1 MLWPR
6 SLLLLLLATLIH
18 GNTEITNF
26 AASERTD
33 VLLLRGRG
41 WPTLRPRSTTRW
53 TLTRAPYG
61 TPFSAVCASSAE
73 SESERCPYE
82 LWLALDT
89 PSTYGRWT
97 LRISWPAYMPTDFE
111 LEVFD
116 PRAAAALHLIP
127 PEVGAPTSTR
137 KYARIRAVDAGVRTP
152 GTRWIPNVYALL
164 GRVFQNGSLD
174 LNADSYLEEA
184 EDDEVHFILTLEP
197 LILGVLPES
206 VVPFLLV
213 AIAVVVAIIHPG
225 GVLERIQK
233 GVEGLVKEAKK
244 EILEGKKEE

>member
-33 VLLLRGRG
+33 APLLRGRG

-53 TLTRAPYG
+53 TLVRAAYG
-61 TPFSAVCASSAE
+61 SPFNAVCASSAE

-111 LEVFD
+111 LEVLD

-127 PEVGAPTSTR
+127 REVGAPTTTR
-137 KYARIRAVDAGVRTP
+137 KYARIRGVDAGVRTP
-152 GTRWIPNVYALL
+152 GTQWIPNV
-164 GRVFQNGSLD
+164 
-174 LNADSYLEEA
+174 
-184 EDDEVHFILTLEP
+184 HFVLTLEP
-197 LILGVLPES
+197 LIFGVLPES
-206 VVPFLLV
+206 VVPFLLMV
-213 AIAVVVAIIHPG
+213 IVVVVALILPG
-225 GVLERIQK
+225 GVLERIQN
-233 GVEGLVKEAKK
+233 GVEGLVQEAKK
-244 EILEGKKEE
+244 EVLEGKKED